1 MAFCTAFEA
10 LLQDLNENGS
20 LSDRTLP
27 PVQASVLFENFKHI
41 WSEAPQNPAFS
52 TLLTEVKHVLSTSD
66 FDDAECISKA
76 IRDLQPGE
84 HFAGSLDGPAIA
96 VVVAAVYIMEVYP
109 NTLRAQT
116 LCKQLPHDEVEVILS
131 STDHLAFDGD
141 PTAVQHAFHIFL
153 LAQQSNTILIPDF
166 CIAMYPVYV
175 DFFKTISEFLL
186 FIDDI
191 AALASYA
198 HPAVENLLK
207 TIPIETPIVF
217 TAPEALHVP
226 PADPHADTE
235 AIPQRLVTVDRS
247 TSPIRELFYNVA
259 ETPFAHFDS
268 PPLPPAPSPSSS
280 SFATTTVAQSLASSS
295 APSSSLLPPVPLSSS
310 TMSASPS
317 FPPPPK
323 TTSSASSD
331 FDLEAALLSE
341 LKIAAEKPSS
351 TASRGGN
358 TSSRSADDELLRAL
372 DLL

>member
-10 LLQDLNENGS
+10 LLRDLTDNGS

-27 PVQASVLFENFKHI
+27 PVQASVLFENFKDT
-41 WSEAPQNPAFS
+41 WANTPQNPELS
-52 TLLTEVKHVLSTSD
+52 TLLTAVKNVLSTSD
-66 FDDAECISKA
+66 FADDECISKA

-131 STDHLAFDGD
+131 STDHMAFDED
-141 PTAVQHAFHIFL
+141 PTAVQHAFQLFL
-153 LAQQSNTILIPDF
+153 LAQRSNSILIPDF

-175 DFFKTISEFLL
+175 DFFKDISEFLL

-198 HPAVENLLK
+198 HPAVEKLLK

-217 TAPEALHVP
+217 TAPEPLHVP
-226 PADPHADTE
+226 AADPPADAE

-268 PPLPPAPSPSSS
+268 PPPPPLPSSS
-280 SFATTTVAQSLASSS
+280 SSSPATTTVAQSLASSS
-295 APSSSLLPPVPLSSS
+295 SSSLSPPVPLSSS
-310 TMSASPS
+310 AMSASPS

-323 TTSSASSD
+323 TTSFSSD

-341 LKIAAEKPSS
+341 LKIAAGKPAS
-351 TASRGGN
+351 TASRSGGA
-358 TSSRSADDELLRAL
+358 SSQSADDELLQAL